1 MGILLAQKYAKQ
13 VMNHDFLHNNRVVWI
28 KVEDI
33 KRENIGLTCIYAF
46 NISTKKRNLWH
57 IILDYFLRDYEWIV
71 RRNFNI
77 TEKREDKSSQVN
89 KMTRRLFLI
98 LCAKWALM
106 RNLLGGLNSSSV
118 WLPQRSFLMID
129 LRYK

>member
-46 NISTKKRNLWH
+46 NISTKKRNL
-57 IILDYFLRDYEWIV
+57 
-71 RRNFNI
+71 
-77 TEKREDKSSQVN
+77 
-89 KMTRRLFLI
+89 
-98 LCAKWALM
+98 
-106 RNLLGGLNSSSV
+106 
-118 WLPQRSFLMID
+118 
-129 LRYK
+129 